1 VIYIFSGKIH
11 SGKTTK
17 LLRYVRERTD
27 IAGILCPVIE
37 NKRYLKFIPG
47 GENILLESGNVNQD
61 VLFCGKYKFR
71 KSVFD
76 KANLYLIKIVNENY
90 NWIIID
96 EAGHLELE
104 DSGLHESI
112 NHITK
117 NYRKTLN
124 LILVVRDTLVSSIL
138 KKYNI
143 AEHSKIIYDVTEM

>member
-1 VIYIFSGKIH
+1 
-11 SGKTTK
+11 
-17 LLRYVRERTD
+17 
-27 IAGILCPVIE
+27 
-37 NKRYLKFIPG
+37 
-47 GENILLESGNVNQD
+47 
-61 VLFCGKYKFR
+61 VLSCGKYKFR
-71 KSVFD
+71 KSVFN

-96 EAGHLELE
+96 EAGHLELK

-117 NYRKTLN
+117 NYQKTSN

-143 AEHSKIIYDVTEM
+143 AEHSKVIYDVTEM